1 MKLQGKT
8 ALIAGGG
15 GGIGR
20 AVALALAYEGAKTA
34 VADIVKDNAE
44 KVSGEVKALGV
55 DAMACPV
62 DLTKKAEV
70 DRMVSEILARFGQI
84 DILVNC
90 QGWDRLEPFVES
102 NEETW
107 EKLLAINF
115 KSVLYTAKA
124 VLPQMISHGSGKIV
138 NISSDAGRVGSSW
151 EAVYAG
157 AKGAVIAFSKT
168 IAREVARYKINVNV
182 VCPGL
187 TETPLLQAVR
197 GQSEQTA
204 RIIDAVTKATPFRR
218 PAQPE
223 EIAAAVLFLASP
235 AAEFI
240 TGQTLSVSGG
250 VNDGLEQKAVFVLVI
265 RVRERAR
272 ATSTRG
278 VGGTRWDTKLK
289 QSTSC
294 TTSPRRSLSTVGTR
308 RKKVSSFAAWK
319 RRLAACR
326 NTTASKRCSQRWTK
340 PASKKFS

>member
-1 MKLQGKT
+1 
-8 ALIAGGG
+8 
-15 GGIGR
+15 
-20 AVALALAYEGAKTA
+20 
-34 VADIVKDNAE
+34 
-44 KVSGEVKALGV
+44 
-55 DAMACPV
+55 
-62 DLTKKAEV
+62 
-70 DRMVSEILARFGQI
+70 MVSEILARFGRI

-102 NEETW
+102 HEETW

-124 VLPQMISHGSGKIV
+124 VLPQMISHGGGKIV

-197 GQSEQTA
+197 SQSEQTA
-204 RIIDAVTKATPFRR
+204 KIIEAVTKATPFRR
-218 PAQPE
+218 PAKPE
-223 EIAAAVLFLASP
+223 EIAEAVLFFTSP

-250 VNDGLEQKAVFVLVI
+250 LTMV
-265 RVRERAR
+265 
-272 ATSTRG
+272 
-278 VGGTRWDTKLK
+278 
-289 QSTSC
+289 
-294 TTSPRRSLSTVGTR
+294 
-308 RKKVSSFAAWK
+308 
-319 RRLAACR
+319 
-326 NTTASKRCSQRWTK
+326 
-340 PASKKFS
+340 

>member
-1 MKLQGKT
+1 MDPQGKT
-8 ALIAGGG
+8 ALISGGG

-20 AVALALAYEGAKTA
+20 AVALALARSGTNVA
-34 VADIVKDNAE
+34 VADIAKDNAE
-44 KVSGEVKALGV
+44 KVTGEAQNLGV
-55 DAMACPV
+55 SAMACPV
-62 DLTKKAEV
+62 DLTKKTEV
-70 DRMVSEILARFGQI
+70 DRMVEEIFARFGRI

-90 QGWDRLEPFVES
+90 QGWDRLEPFVDS

-115 KSVLYTAKA
+115 KSVLYTARA
-124 VLPQMISHGSGKIV
+124 VLPKMIAQNSGKVV

-197 GQSEQTA
+197 TQSEQTG
-204 RIIDAVTKATPFRR
+204 RIIEAVTKATPFRR

-223 EIAAAVLFLASP
+223 EIAEAVLFLTSP
-235 AAEFI
+235 AADFI

-250 VNDGLEQKAVFVLVI
+250 LTMV
-265 RVRERAR
+265 
-272 ATSTRG
+272 
-278 VGGTRWDTKLK
+278 
-289 QSTSC
+289 
-294 TTSPRRSLSTVGTR
+294 
-308 RKKVSSFAAWK
+308 
-319 RRLAACR
+319 
-326 NTTASKRCSQRWTK
+326 
-340 PASKKFS
+340 

>member
-20 AVALALAYEGAKTA
+20 AVALALANEGVRTA
-34 VADIVKDNAE
+34 VADIVRDNAE

-55 DAMACPV
+55 DGMACQV
-62 DLTKKAEV
+62 DLTKKSDV
-70 DRMVSEILARFGQI
+70 DRMVSEVIARFGQI

-124 VLPQMISHGSGKIV
+124 VLPQMISHGGGKIV

-197 GQSEQTA
+197 SQSEQTA
-204 RIIDAVTKATPFRR
+204 KIIEAVTKATPFRR
-218 PAQPE
+218 PAKPE
-223 EIAAAVLFLASP
+223 EIAEAVLFFTSP

-250 VNDGLEQKAVFVLVI
+250 LTMV
-265 RVRERAR
+265 
-272 ATSTRG
+272 
-278 VGGTRWDTKLK
+278 
-289 QSTSC
+289 
-294 TTSPRRSLSTVGTR
+294 
-308 RKKVSSFAAWK
+308 
-319 RRLAACR
+319 
-326 NTTASKRCSQRWTK
+326 
-340 PASKKFS
+340 

>member
-1 MKLQGKT
+1 MKLQGKI
-8 ALIAGGG
+8 ALVAGGG

-20 AVALALAYEGAKTA
+20 AVALALAHEGTKTA

-55 DAMACPV
+55 EAMACQV
-62 DLTKKAEV
+62 DLTQKADV
-70 DRMVSEILARFGQI
+70 NCMVNDVLERFGGI

-102 NEETW
+102 EEETW

-115 KSVLYTAKA
+115 KSVLYTTRAI
-124 VLPQMISHGSGKIV
+124 LPGMISRGGGKIV

-168 IAREVARYKINVNV
+168 VAREVARYKINVNV

-204 RIIDAVTKATPFRR
+204 KIIEAVTKATPFRR
-218 PAQPE
+218 PARPE
-223 EIAAAVLFLASP
+223 EIAEAVLFFATP
-235 AAEFI
+235 AADFI

-250 VNDGLEQKAVFVLVI
+250 LTMV
-265 RVRERAR
+265 
-272 ATSTRG
+272 
-278 VGGTRWDTKLK
+278 
-289 QSTSC
+289 
-294 TTSPRRSLSTVGTR
+294 
-308 RKKVSSFAAWK
+308 
-319 RRLAACR
+319 
-326 NTTASKRCSQRWTK
+326 
-340 PASKKFS
+340 

>member
-20 AVALALAYEGAKTA
+20 AVALALAHEGAKAA
-34 VADIVKDNAE
+34 VADIIKDSAE
-44 KVSGEVKALGV
+44 KVSGEIKALGM
-55 DAMACPV
+55 DAMAYQV
-62 DLTKKAEV
+62 DLTKKADV
-70 DRMVSEILARFGQI
+70 DRMVSEVLARFGPI

-102 NEETW
+102 HEETW

-115 KSVLYTAKA
+115 KSVLYTVKA
-124 VLPQMISHGSGKIV
+124 VLPQMISRGGGKIV

-168 IAREVARYKINVNV
+168 VAREVARYKINVNV

-197 GQSEQTA
+197 SQSEQTA
-204 RIIDAVTKATPFRR
+204 KIIEAVTKATPFRR
-218 PAQPE
+218 PAKPE
-223 EIAAAVLFLASP
+223 EIAEAVLFFTSP

-250 VNDGLEQKAVFVLVI
+250 LTMV
-265 RVRERAR
+265 
-272 ATSTRG
+272 
-278 VGGTRWDTKLK
+278 
-289 QSTSC
+289 
-294 TTSPRRSLSTVGTR
+294 
-308 RKKVSSFAAWK
+308 
-319 RRLAACR
+319 
-326 NTTASKRCSQRWTK
+326 
-340 PASKKFS
+340 

>member
-20 AVALALAYEGAKTA
+20 AVALVLAREGAKTA
-34 VADIVKDNAE
+34 VADIVKDNAQ
-44 KVSGEVKALGV
+44 KVSAEVKALGV
-55 DAMACPV
+55 DAIPCQV
-62 DLTKKAEV
+62 DLTKKADV
-70 DRMVSEILARFGQI
+70 DHMVNEILARFGHI

-102 NEETW
+102 HEETW

-124 VLPQMISHGSGKIV
+124 VLPQMISHGGGKIV

-197 GQSEQTA
+197 SQSEQTA
-204 RIIDAVTKATPFRR
+204 RIVEAVTKATPFRR
-218 PAQPE
+218 PAKPE
-223 EIAAAVLFLASP
+223 EIAEAVLFFTSP

-250 VNDGLEQKAVFVLVI
+250 LTMV
-265 RVRERAR
+265 
-272 ATSTRG
+272 
-278 VGGTRWDTKLK
+278 
-289 QSTSC
+289 
-294 TTSPRRSLSTVGTR
+294 
-308 RKKVSSFAAWK
+308 
-319 RRLAACR
+319 
-326 NTTASKRCSQRWTK
+326 
-340 PASKKFS
+340 

>member
-8 ALIAGGG
+8 ALVAGGG

-20 AVALALAYEGAKTA
+20 AVALALAQEGANTA
-34 VADIVKDNAE
+34 VADIARDNAE
-44 KVSGEVKALGV
+44 KVSKELKAVGVK
-55 DAMACPV
+55 AMACQV
-62 DLTKKAEV
+62 DLTKKADV
-70 DRMVSEILARFGQI
+70 DHVVAEISSQFGQI

-102 NEETW
+102 NEEVW

-115 KSVLYTAKA
+115 KSVLYTCKA
-124 VLPQMISHGSGKIV
+124 VLPGMISRGGGKVV

-187 TETPLLQAVR
+187 TETPLLQSVR
-197 GQSEQTA
+197 SQSEQTA
-204 RIIDAVTKATPFRR
+204 KLIDAVTKATPFRR

-223 EIAAAVLFLASP
+223 EIAEAVLFLTSP
-235 AAEFI
+235 AANFI

-250 VNDGLEQKAVFVLVI
+250 LTMV
-265 RVRERAR
+265 
-272 ATSTRG
+272 
-278 VGGTRWDTKLK
+278 
-289 QSTSC
+289 
-294 TTSPRRSLSTVGTR
+294 
-308 RKKVSSFAAWK
+308 
-319 RRLAACR
+319 
-326 NTTASKRCSQRWTK
+326 
-340 PASKKFS
+340 